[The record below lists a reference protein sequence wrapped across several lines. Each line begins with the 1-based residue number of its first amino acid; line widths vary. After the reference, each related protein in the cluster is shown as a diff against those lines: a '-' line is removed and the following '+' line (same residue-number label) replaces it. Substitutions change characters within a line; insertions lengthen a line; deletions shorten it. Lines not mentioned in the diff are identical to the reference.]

1 MTAVSRRR
9 GDSVR
14 KRRTR
19 DETRHLLMEA
29 ALRVLG
35 RRLEGGMEAVDPSAN
50 PLAGIRI
57 TEVLDEVNQHL
68 RALDPQAALMT
79 TGAAYNIWPSQ
90 EEFQRSVLDR
100 IFLDAAEVGFDEVDE
115 RLDADIAAGR
125 DWQDLVARCFGSDF
139 ELSAGE
145 PSVFLMLGVT
155 AMGPRR
161 QVIDMNIVPNEL
173 YVTYVS
179 GLLRKILAHAGRRPV
194 KGRSIADLVWA
205 IEAIE
210 SGYLLRRRMDPDTPM
225 RRDRAG
231 RTAVE
236 AVLIAAVEAFTEPAA
251 PKRR

>member
-1 MTAVSRRR
+1 MSTVSRRR
-9 GDSVR
+9 GEASE

-19 DETRHLLMEA
+19 DETRLLLMEA

-35 RRLEGGMEAVDPSAN
+35 RRLEGGVDVADASAN

-57 TEVLDEVNQHL
+57 TEVLDEVNQQL
-68 RALDPQAALMT
+68 RSLDPHATLMT

-90 EEFQRSVLDR
+90 EEFQLSVLDR
-100 IFLDAAEVGFDEVDE
+100 IFLDAAKIGFDEVDE
-115 RLDADIAAGR
+115 RVDADIAAGH
-125 DWQDLVARCFGSDF
+125 DWRDLVARCFGADF
-139 ELSAGE
+139 ELSADE
-145 PSVFLMLGVT
+145 PSVLLMLGVT

-161 QVIDMNIVPNEL
+161 QVIDMNVVPNQL
-173 YVTYVS
+173 YVEYVS

-210 SGYLLRRRMDPDTPM
+210 SGYLLRRRMDPDVPM

-236 AVLIAAVEAFTEPAA
+236 SVLIAAVEAFTEPVP